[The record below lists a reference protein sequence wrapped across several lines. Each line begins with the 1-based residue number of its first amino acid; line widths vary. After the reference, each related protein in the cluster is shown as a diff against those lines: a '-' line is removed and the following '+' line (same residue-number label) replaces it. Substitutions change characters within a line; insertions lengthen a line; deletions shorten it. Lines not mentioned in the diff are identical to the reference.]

1 MRKRLSQIP
10 DLEVWNILPH
20 FSLFPL
26 MASSQSATNR
36 RAGCQLHYTSLNLNG
51 EPAMGGNEISPV
63 QVSQGEQR
71 FLQALRNQL
80 HPLVTDTARGLG
92 MGPATTEGRLENCF
106 MYKSI
111 RSGSS
116 VHHCPT
122 VPQSGAEY
130 QPPQAVLS
138 PGLPRGLV
146 LGHTDSRCDPLPPQS
161 F

>member
-1 MRKRLSQIP
+1 MRKHLSQVP

-26 MASSQSATNR
+26 MASSQSATDR

-122 VPQSGAEY
+122 VPQSRGRVPASTSC
-130 QPPQAVLS
+130 PV
-138 PGLPRGLV
+138 PGPSQGTCLRS
-146 LGHTDSRCDPLPPQS
+146 H
-161 F
+161 